1 MGQMGDPLRLYPA
14 VKVAIL
20 FSVIILLIRV
30 TGLSAY
36 FPPNHAL
43 VFSLAAFIFLV
54 AAALFCKGWKIMPFT
69 AFITGIIFLVSA
81 RYPSDNFEPSHI
93 SRFTHLGRPVA
104 VKGIVSRDPQVIKD
118 KTRLILNVRSI
129 QLTQHIE
136 LFTQG
141 KLMVSLR
148 DEARVPVSYGDE
160 LILYGQIYA
169 PRNERNPGEFD
180 FAKYLAIQDIFGQ
193 MYVREAH
200 QVEATGRSEANPILK
215 DFIHPIKHY
224 VLALDR
230 STLSPLSA
238 SILTGLLVG
247 ERGDIPSEVL
257 DYFSTSGTIHI
268 LSISGLHIVF
278 ITALLFGVFSFLRL
292 RYAWRVYMTL
302 VCLLIYMGV
311 ADFIPSVVRAGIMT
325 GMVLIGTLSQRRG
338 NIINSLFVS
347 LIIILFMQPLALFD
361 IGLQLSFT
369 AVLSIVLVYP
379 RLEELCKR
387 IGFFTSGEMNITEKI
402 IALLLVSVAA
412 QIGTIPFTA
421 FYFHKIP
428 LIALAANVLVV
439 PLSSFVMGIGFVSAI
454 VGTFSMTAAQWFAN
468 VNEWSILLMV
478 KIAEWSSKIPLAYI
492 EFYRMDLWSMFFFYL
507 ILAYF
512 LMWKNMKVRKY
523 GLIAA
528 LLFTVAM
535 AWKPVLFPD
544 KGLQLIFLDVGQGDA
559 AVIRTPQNKTILI
572 DGGDCGGNMD
582 QGEKVVAPFLRK
594 IGVGRIDYLIMTH
607 PHDDHIGGI
616 EYVLRHFDIGA
627 VIDPGQ
633 FYRSDVYFSIL
644 SRIHESNIARHIVRS
659 GDFLAID
666 NEVELYFMHPQKP
679 CVSGSSQ
686 APFNTN
692 NASVV
697 FQLRYR
703 GVRALFMGDAE
714 QSSLK
719 ELESYGELLQ
729 SDVLKVSHHGSWNG
743 TSKAFIS
750 KVQPRFSVISCGEFN
765 KFNHPSPAVVRDLA
779 LSGSRIYRTDEE
791 GAVIFKTDENGV
803 YRRR

>member
-1 MGQMGDPLRLYPA
+1 MGQAGDPLRLYPA
-14 VKVAIL
+14 LKVTLL
-20 FSVIILLIRV
+20 FIVVLLVIRA
-30 TGLSAY
+30 TGISTS
-36 FPPNHAL
+36 FPPDYAL
-43 VFSLAAFIFLV
+43 RFSLAAFILLI
-54 AAALFCKGWKIMPFT
+54 AAVFIYTRWK
-69 AFITGIIFLVSA
+69 ITGIIAFVAAVFFLVSA

-93 SRFTHLGRPVA
+93 SYFTHLGRPVA
-104 VKGIVSRDPQVIKD
+104 VKGIVSRDPQTIKD
-118 KTRLILNVRSI
+118 KTRLILDVRSI

-136 LFTQG
+136 LTTRG
-141 KLMVSLR
+141 RLMVSLR
-148 DEARVPVSYGDE
+148 EDARVAAAYGDE

-180 FAKYLAIQDIFGQ
+180 FAKYLAIQDIYGQ
-193 MYVREAH
+193 MHLREAQ

-215 DFIHPIKHY
+215 NFIHPIKHY
-224 VLALDR
+224 VLDLNR

-257 DYFSTSGTIHI
+257 EYFSTSGTIHI

-302 VCLLIYMGV
+302 ICLLIYMGV

-325 GMVLIGTLSQRRG
+325 GMVLIGTLLERRG
-338 NIINSLFVS
+338 NIINSLFVA

-379 RLEELCKR
+379 KLEDFCRHFGLFK
-387 IGFFTSGEMNITEKI
+387 SGEMNLTEKI
-402 IALLLVSVAA
+402 IALLLVSIAA

-421 FYFHKIP
+421 FYFYKIP

-454 VGTFSMTAAQWFAN
+454 VGTFSMMAAQWFAN
-468 VNEWSILLMV
+468 VNELSILIMV

-492 EFYRMDLWSMFFFYL
+492 EFYRMNLWSMFLFYL

-512 LMWKNMKVRKY
+512 LLWKNIKVRKY
-523 GLIAA
+523 GLICA
-528 LLFTVAM
+528 LGFTVALV
-535 AWKPVLFPD
+535 WKPVVFPE

-559 AVIRTPQNKTILI
+559 AVIRTPENKTILV
-572 DGGDCGGNMD
+572 DAGDCGGNMD

-594 IGVGRIDYLIMTH
+594 IGVGRIDYLIMSH

-616 EYVLRHFDIGA
+616 DYVLKHFEIGE

-644 SRIHESNIARHIVRS
+644 SQIHKRNIPRRIVRA
-659 GDFLAID
+659 GDMLAID

-679 CVSGSSQ
+679 YVSANAA

-692 NASVV
+692 NASAV

-714 QSSLK
+714 HASLK
-719 ELESYGELLQ
+719 ELENYSEILQ
-729 SDVLKVSHHGSWNG
+729 SDILKVGHHGSWNA
-743 TSKAFIS
+743 TSQTFIS
-750 KVQPRFSVISCGEFN
+750 KVQPRFAVISCGEFN
-765 KFNHPSPAVVRDLA
+765 KFNHPSPSVVRDLT
-779 LSGSRIYRTDEE
+779 LSGARIYRTDIE
-791 GAVIFKTDENGV
+791 GAVIFKTEENGINSQ
-803 YRRR
+803 R